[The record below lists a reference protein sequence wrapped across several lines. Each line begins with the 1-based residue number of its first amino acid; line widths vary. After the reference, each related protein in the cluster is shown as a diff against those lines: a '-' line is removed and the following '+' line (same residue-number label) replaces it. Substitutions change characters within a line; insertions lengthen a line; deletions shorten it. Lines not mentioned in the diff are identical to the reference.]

1 MTVAV
6 LINSR
11 LLDSLLVVVQ
21 VVFVAFVVVVV
32 IATVIVEHTVVAN
45 DAIVFLFGLFGL
57 LVFQVLGRQS
67 MRAEEL
73 WRFVIHRVWN

>member
-1 MTVAV
+1 MTSLTERKHRIAAVTVAV

-32 IATVIVEHTVVAN
+32 IATVIVEHTV
-45 DAIVFLFGLFGL
+45 
-57 LVFQVLGRQS
+57 
-67 MRAEEL
+67 
-73 WRFVIHRVWN
+73 